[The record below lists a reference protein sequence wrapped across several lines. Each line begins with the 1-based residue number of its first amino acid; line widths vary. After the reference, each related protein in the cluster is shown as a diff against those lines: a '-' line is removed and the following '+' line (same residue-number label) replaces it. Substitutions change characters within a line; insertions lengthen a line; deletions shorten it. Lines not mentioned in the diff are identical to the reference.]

1 MQKQYQQR
9 LADEAT
15 ERMVAPIPTNSGVL
29 PTPPKSPSIPPTS
42 DSNASTSNHHPPPEI
57 LPSSSDPKPQ
67 ESAPSKNP
75 KPLVVSEERTDNEL
89 SDLSEPDEELQLSKS
104 MSKKGC
110 TRKAISKPPL
120 PPKKAKMTH
129 KRK

>member
-1 MQKQYQQR
+1 
-9 LADEAT
+9 
-15 ERMVAPIPTNSGVL
+15 MVAPIPTDSGAL

-75 KPLVVSEERTDNEL
+75 KPLVVSEERAESADNEI
-89 SDLSEPDEELQLSKS
+89 SDLSEPDEELQPSKS
-104 MSKKGC
+104 ISKRGRI
-110 TRKAISKPPL
+110 RKAVSKLPL